1 MIWFLLLFQR
11 YIKHGPLL
19 IDVQMHKPTEQSRG
33 FMDALSAFWP
43 GVQVLKGDIQH
54 AIETHELLY
63 QIFQKYGQIPEAFTH
78 RFDIHWGQYP
88 LRPEFAESTYLLY
101 KGKVTISP
109 LVALITFL

>member
-1 MIWFLLLFQR
+1 
-11 YIKHGPLL
+11 
-19 IDVQMHKPTEQSRG
+19 
-33 FMDALSAFWP
+33 MDALSAFWP

-101 KGKVTISP
+101 KGWSFSP
-109 LVALITFL
+109 LVALELILLFSNGRSVLS

>member
-1 MIWFLLLFQR
+1 
-11 YIKHGPLL
+11 
-19 IDVQMHKPTEQSRG
+19 
-33 FMDALSAFWP
+33 MDALSAFWP

-101 KGKVTISP
+101 KGTYFVEP
-109 LVALITFL
+109 LELYRASGGFRTRPYRYF

>member
-1 MIWFLLLFQR
+1 
-11 YIKHGPLL
+11 
-19 IDVQMHKPTEQSRG
+19 
-33 FMDALSAFWP
+33 MDALSAFWP

-101 KGKVTISP
+101 KGRYF
-109 LVALITFL
+109 LVIIRASTVIFSNGRPVLS